1 MDVDPD
7 EITDL
12 LSFEYD
18 GLVHQLAHEMAIP
31 QVYKN
36 TDRYQDRISR
46 KSMLNPPLL
55 DDGTNI
61 ADVPEDI

>member
-1 MDVDPD
+1 
-7 EITDL
+7 
-12 LSFEYD
+12 
-18 GLVHQLAHEMAIP
+18 MALP

-46 KSMLNPPLL
+46 KSMLNPPLF

-61 ADVPEDI
+61 TDVPEDIGYKLYEHE